1 VPRCSGDERIKT
13 NDHPRGIKRVLRERF
28 RVKRTSSL
36 GFGRKEQ
43 PSFEPLPL
51 GRKFTTEVL
60 GTPRFGTAS
69 NLMPVTF

>member
-1 VPRCSGDERIKT
+1 MPRCSGGEHIGT
-13 NDHPRGIKRVLRERF
+13 NDHPRGVKRVLRERF
-28 RVKRTSSL
+28 RLRRTSSL

-43 PSFEPLPL
+43 PSSEPLPL

-60 GTPRFGTAS
+60 GSPRFGTAS